1 MTTETHP
8 TTETN
13 TQSGNQI
20 LIWMGVAI
28 VVLLVVYV
36 LM

>member
-1 MTTETHP
+1 MTSETHP
-8 TTETN
+8 TTENN

-28 VVLLVVYV
+28 VVLLVVYI